1 MKILYCIEHQNTVRA
16 DGIDDVVWHPYPSFC
31 EHSLANW
38 EFSFCYFDMGWAY
51 CEMPETRED
60 WDEDVEPSQEEIDEV
75 EEECILS

>member
-1 MKILYCIEHQNTVRA
+1 MDTRYCIEHQNTVRA

-60 WDEDVEPSQEEIDEV
+60 WDEDVEPSQEEIDEG
-75 EEECILS
+75 SFQ